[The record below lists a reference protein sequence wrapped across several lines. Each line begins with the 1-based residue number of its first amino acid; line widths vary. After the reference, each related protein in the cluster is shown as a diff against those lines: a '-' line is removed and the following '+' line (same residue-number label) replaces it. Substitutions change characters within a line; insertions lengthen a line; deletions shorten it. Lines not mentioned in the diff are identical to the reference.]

1 VATNAIILTQIAR
14 LCIWNSCDRVRR
26 FDMMCRRGYNPV
38 ILRCNCRME
47 AEERRSSMAK
57 KKSQRRDWRVI
68 VFVAISLVI
77 VLSMILF
84 TILPA
89 LSSF

>member
-1 VATNAIILTQIAR
+1 MTR
-14 LCIWNSCDRVRR
+14 
-26 FDMMCRRGYNPV
+26 RRGYNPI
-38 ILRCNCRME
+38 ILCCNDRMGT
-47 AEERRSSMAK
+47 EERRSSMAK

-68 VFVAISLVI
+68 VFVAVSLVI

>member
-1 VATNAIILTQIAR
+1 
-14 LCIWNSCDRVRR
+14 
-26 FDMMCRRGYNPV
+26 MG
-38 ILRCNCRME
+38 

>member
-1 VATNAIILTQIAR
+1 MSGSETPAP
-14 LCIWNSCDRVRR
+14 NSPDSLDRVRR
-26 FDMMCRRGYNPV
+26 FDMICSGGYNPV
-38 ILRCNCRME
+38 ALCCNCRTG

-68 VFVAISLVI
+68 VFVAVSLVI

-84 TILPA
+84 TVLPA

>member
-1 VATNAIILTQIAR
+1 LLSFGNSTATSPDAP
-14 LCIWNSCDRVRR
+14 DRVRR
-26 FDMMCRRGYNPV
+26 FDMTRRRGYNPI
-38 ILRCNCRME
+38 ILCCNDRMGTK
-47 AEERRSSMAK
+47 ERRSSMAK

-68 VFVAISLVI
+68 VFVAVSLVI

>member
-1 VATNAIILTQIAR
+1 MAR
-14 LCIWNSCDRVRR
+14 
-26 FDMMCRRGYNPV
+26 
-38 ILRCNCRME
+38 
-47 AEERRSSMAK
+47 

>member
-1 VATNAIILTQIAR
+1 
-14 LCIWNSCDRVRR
+14 
-26 FDMMCRRGYNPV
+26 
-38 ILRCNCRME
+38 
-47 AEERRSSMAK
+47 MAK

-68 VFVAISLVI
+68 VFVAVSLVI